1 MAIGSI
7 IKNRRLELDMTLEEV
22 ANIVGVTRATIQ
34 KYENGVIANIPSDKI
49 ELIAKALRVSPG
61 YIMGWDEPSET
72 YYGFPTPTIAKKT
85 VKLPIIGEVA
95 AGYEHIVSEDWTGET
110 VEVPEHILHG
120 RDKREYF
127 ILNVHGD
134 SMYPE
139 YQDGDQVVVLRQS
152 TMDRSGQ
159 IGVVVYNGD
168 SATLKKIEYVTGED
182 WMKLIPI
189 NPAFPPKTI
198 KGADLEQCKVIG
210 IPKVLIR
217 NL

>member
-1 MAIGSI
+1 
-7 IKNRRLELDMTLEEV
+7 
-22 ANIVGVTRATIQ
+22 
-34 KYENGVIANIPSDKI
+34 
-49 ELIAKALRVSPG
+49 
-61 YIMGWDEPSET
+61 
-72 YYGFPTPTIAKKT
+72 
-85 VKLPIIGEVA
+85 
-95 AGYEHIVSEDWTGET
+95 
-110 VEVPEHILHG
+110 
-120 RDKREYF
+120 
-127 ILNVHGD
+127 
-134 SMYPE
+134 
-139 YQDGDQVVVLRQS
+139 
-152 TMDRSGQ
+152 MDRSGQ